1 MGIRLGDLLSMIE
14 NYVSIRICVDGTL
27 FQATDEDKH
36 KTRFTVFDLRG
47 GEMFKKILTMEVMG
61 IGIASDGATLA
72 ITLKYKGEDDKNV
85 TV

>member
-47 GEMFKKILTMEVMG
+47 GEMFKK
-61 IGIASDGATLA
+61 S
-72 ITLKYKGEDDKNV
+72 
-85 TV
+85 